1 MGVEIEPLESRRLL
15 TVLPTGFAESRVAEG
30 LDSPTSMVVAP
41 DGRIFVAEQ
50 PGRLRVIK
58 DGQLLSRPFV
68 TVDTAP
74 KGERGLVGVELDPNF
89 ESNGYVYVYYTSG
102 TSTANRISRFTANGD
117 VAVAGSEKVLLQLD
131 TTGFEASIHQGGGL
145 HFGKD
150 GKLYI
155 SVGDHGGRNRT
166 QKLDNQ
172 VGKILRIN
180 PDGTIPADNPFYNQT
195 TGKNKA
201 IWAIGL
207 RNPFTFAVQPG
218 TGRIYVNDVGEN
230 TWEEIN
236 EGRAGANYGWPD
248 TEGATTDPRFDA
260 PVYTYHHSVGRAVVG
275 GTFYNPPAGVSSPL
289 PSGYVGDYFF
299 LDYDKRFM
307 KRLDP
312 VTKAV
317 TDFGSGLVGKP
328 VDLDVAPDGS
338 LYYLTRAVEP
348 FNAAGV
354 YRVRYTGSAAP
365 SIGTQPQSVTVSAG
379 QPATF
384 GVAASG
390 GGTLRYQWQRDG
402 ADIPGATRSTYT
414 LPSAAPAD
422 SGAKFRVIVT
432 NSAGSATSNAATLT
446 VTSNR
451 APVATITSPAP
462 GATYVG
468 GQTITFAGTGIDPED
483 GALPASAFTW
493 RVDFHHDTHTH
504 PFVGTT
510 TGVKGGSFTIP
521 TNGELSA
528 NVWYRIHLSVT
539 DSKGRTTSTSRDV
552 KPVKATITV
561 TGNVPGLKLTLDS
574 QPVTAPVSV
583 TGVVGI
589 TRSIGAPATQVP
601 NGTTYQ
607 FVSWSDGGAATHS
620 LAFPSSNRTYT
631 ATYRAVGGTSRT
643 LSAAADSYV
652 RDGDGSGNNYGRTG
666 ELLVRS
672 GSLNRQA
679 YYRFDLTSLGNIAGA
694 KLRLFG
700 RLISSVASDS
710 VTTGVFGAGD
720 AAWGEGGLT
729 WNNRPAT
736 GATALSSVKVGA
748 GDARWYEWDVTDYL
762 RQQKAA
768 GKKTVTLVI
777 RNVTASKASAGF
789 RSREASTNRPQLVVT
804 G

>member
-1 MGVEIEPLESRRLL
+1 VAQSL
-15 TVLPTGFAESRVAEG
+15 TNLW
-30 LDSPTSMVVAP
+30 
-41 DGRIFVAEQ
+41 
-50 PGRLRVIK
+50 
-58 DGQLLSRPFV
+58 
-68 TVDTAP
+68 
-74 KGERGLVGVELDPNF
+74 
-89 ESNGYVYVYYTSG
+89 
-102 TSTANRISRFTANGD
+102 
-117 VAVAGSEKVLLQLD
+117 
-131 TTGFEASIHQGGGL
+131 
-145 HFGKD
+145 
-150 GKLYI
+150 
-155 SVGDHGGRNRT
+155 
-166 QKLDNQ
+166 
-172 VGKILRIN
+172 GKILRLN
-180 PDGTIPADNPFYNQT
+180 PDGSVPADNPFYNQT

-260 PVYTYHHSVGRAVVG
+260 PVYTYHHTVGRAVVG
-275 GTFYNPPAGVSSPL
+275 GAFYNPPAGASSPF
-289 PSGYVGDYFF
+289 PSSYLGDYYF

-312 VTKAV
+312 GTKAV
-317 TDFGSGLVGKP
+317 TDFGTSLVGKP
-328 VDLDVAPDGS
+328 VDLDLAPDGS
-338 LYYLTRAVEP
+338 LYYLTRAVERV
-348 FNAAGV
+348 NAAGV

-365 SIGTQPQSVTVSAG
+365 SIGTQPENVTVSVG

-384 GVAASG
+384 SVSASG
-390 GGTLRYQWQRDG
+390 SGTLGYQWQRDG
-402 ADIPGATRSTYT
+402 VDIAGATKSSYT

-422 SGAKFRVIVT
+422 SGAKFRVVVT
-432 NSAGSATSNAATLT
+432 NAAGSATSDAATLT

-451 APVATITSPAP
+451 APVATITSPAS

-468 GQTITFAGTGIDPED
+468 GQTITFAGTGTDAED
-483 GALPASAFTW
+483 GTLPASAFSW
-493 RVDFHHDTHTH
+493 RVDFHHADHTH

-510 TGVKGGSFTIP
+510 TGVKGGSFTGP
-521 TNGELSA
+521 TDGELSA
-528 NVWYRIHLSVT
+528 DAWYRIHLSVT
-539 DSKGRTTSTSRDV
+539 DSKGLTASKFRDV
-552 KPVKATITV
+552 KPVKATIAV
-561 TGNVPGLKLTLDS
+561 TANVPGLKLTLDS
-574 QPVTAPVSV
+574 QPVTAPVLV

-589 TRSIGAPATQVP
+589 TRSIGAPATQVL

-607 FVSWSDGGAATHS
+607 FVSWSDGGAATHT
-620 LAFPSSNRTYT
+620 LAFPSSNKTYT
-631 ATYRAVGGTSRT
+631 ATYRAVSGTSRT
-643 LSAAADSYV
+643 LSAVADTYV

-666 ELLVRS
+666 ELLVRN

-679 YYRFDLTSLGNIAGA
+679 YYQFDLTSLGTIAGA

-700 RLISSVASDS
+700 RLISTVAGES

-720 AAWGEGGLT
+720 AAWGETGLT
-729 WNNRPAT
+729 WNNKPAT

-768 GKKTVTLVI
+768 GKKKVTLVVK
-777 RNVTASKASAGF
+777 NLTVSKASAGF
-789 RSREASTNRPQLVVT
+789 RSREASTNKPQLVVT